1 MGGRSG
7 SPKLHMYSSLS
18 ARNSCCSPR
27 MLPGRMTRI
36 KPITC
41 NHSGMSKSR
50 HARSRVKCAPKKS
63 RHKRARGSISRQKYC
78 MAHDGGRS
86 EGAEIGC
93 CRGDRNIGRPP
104 YTLLCNGRV
113 TATLAQ
119 LLDACAPSAKTHN
132 GVLEAR
138 RSSETSPK
146 LHHSAYHL
154 PRTQTSAPVK
164 RYFLINQQQISVP

>member
-93 CRGDRNIGRPP
+93 WRGDRNIGRPP
-104 YTLLCNGRV
+104 CTLLCNGRV

-119 LLDACAPSAKTHN
+119 LLDACAPSAKRTTACWKHDA
-132 GVLEAR
+132 AR
-138 RSSETSPK
+138 KHPPSSTTQPTTSPAHK
-146 LHHSAYHL
+146 
-154 PRTQTSAPVK
+154 PRP
-164 RYFLINQQQISVP
+164 L